1 MFPTL
6 AMRESLIQR
15 IAARLLGELEQV
27 GGRGRTPRKGRRR
40 EQHTGAGAR
49 NDMRGW
55 DGTTHGV
62 GIGMGYDTQG

>member
-27 GGRGRTPRKGRRR
+27 GGGGLGDEAGGLGWGVTRGAGGGYDTRGWRR
-40 EQHTGAGAR
+40 ERHTGAG
-49 NDMRGW
+49 G
-55 DGTTHGV
+55 
-62 GIGMGYDTQG
+62 GYDTRG

>member
-27 GGRGRTPRKGRRR
+27 AGEGRTPRKGRSR
-40 EQHTGAGAR
+40 ERHAGR
-49 NDMRGW
+49 DR
-55 DGTTHGV
+55 DGV
-62 GIGMGYDTQG
+62 